1 LQDLTVSEKKLRD
14 KSQAIRERF
23 DNFLQQTTQNSIAKV
38 QEKTLGMLE
47 QFESDVTK
55 RVAESHDRLN
65 ERSVEVIGEITR
77 IMQKFSQGW
86 EETVQGQLRSLV
98 SSAAADVT
106 KLLKERTSDIVR

>member
-1 LQDLTVSEKKLRD
+1 MTK
-14 KSQAIRERF
+14 
-23 DNFLQQTTQNSIAKV
+23 NSIAEV

-55 RVAESHDRLN
+55 RVAESHDHLN

-77 IMQKFSQGW
+77 ILQKLSQGC
-86 EETVQGQLRSLV
+86 EETVQDQLRSLV

-106 KLLKERTSDIVR
+106 KLLKERTAHIVR